1 MPFTPQAFEPGTRH
15 DETPSVPRWLQPIK
29 ARRALIVMACLAVVA
44 LLVQI
49 ASVLSWAELYANDVR
64 SINEA
69 DVATG
74 RWLADQT
81 PPDALIAANDVGAI
95 AYFSQRRIFDMIGL
109 ASPETLTVLR
119 QTQVA
124 SPERD
129 RKIKELLL
137 EKQADY
143 VAIFPTWFPYLV
155 NDPMLHEVQRFVVQ
169 NSTTL
174 GGEEVIIFEL
184 AKETK

>member
-1 MPFTPQAFEPGTRH
+1 
-15 DETPSVPRWLQPIK
+15 
-29 ARRALIVMACLAVVA
+29 
-44 LLVQI
+44 
-49 ASVLSWAELYANDVR
+49 
-64 SINEA
+64 
-69 DVATG
+69 
-74 RWLADQT
+74 
-81 PPDALIAANDVGAI
+81 
-95 AYFSQRRIFDMIGL
+95 MIGL
-109 ASPETLTVLR
+109 ASPEALTVLR

-129 RKIKELLL
+129 RQMKELLL

-174 GGEEVIIFEL
+174 GGEEVIIFEV